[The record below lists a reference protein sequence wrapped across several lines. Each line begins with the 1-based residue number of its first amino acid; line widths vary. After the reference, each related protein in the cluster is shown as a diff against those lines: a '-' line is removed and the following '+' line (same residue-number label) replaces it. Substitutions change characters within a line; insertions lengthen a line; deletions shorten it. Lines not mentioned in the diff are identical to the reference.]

1 MNKPDQKEFDIYLEG
16 NSDLSRAYAK
26 LDKEEPSPDLNKV
39 VLEHAKSDITNNK
52 KTSRFSF
59 RLDSPLAMA
68 AVIILCVSLVL
79 LVPQD
84 EILLEPADEIIP
96 ESLPV
101 ITGQDDQFIHQ
112 RTEQKTINKIN
123 SATAVETPKPDL
135 IVRDREASFAGKKEL
150 QTEITNEAAKINE
163 AQISETRTKG
173 TIMSAPA
180 TDPEFQSEVKRQAR
194 RDSREEEAD
203 ISSGVAPLEMVEK
216 EAGVAERQSANDS
229 ITTEQV
235 SPEALSN
242 QIKLLIQQD
251 KIEKARSLYQRF
263 IKLYPDQPQSEWF
276 SDQEITLLL
285 NR

>member
-1 MNKPDQKEFDIYLEG
+1 
-16 NSDLSRAYAK
+16 
-26 LDKEEPSPDLNKV
+26 
-39 VLEHAKSDITNNK
+39 
-52 KTSRFSF
+52 
-59 RLDSPLAMA
+59 
-68 AVIILCVSLVL
+68 
-79 LVPQD
+79 
-84 EILLEPADEIIP
+84 
-96 ESLPV
+96 
-101 ITGQDDQFIHQ
+101 
-112 RTEQKTINKIN
+112 
-123 SATAVETPKPDL
+123 
-135 IVRDREASFAGKKEL
+135 VRDREASFAGKKEL